1 MLSSAN
7 FASLELACLYCIKY
21 ATDTHYSNLREMIH
35 LTLKRGL
42 EAGIDIRF
50 IQRNPIFIEAWNLFT
65 GYKEPNGQHPNN
77 VIYLS
82 ERLTPD

>member
-1 MLSSAN
+1 MQTLDD
-7 FASLELACLYCIKY
+7 FASLELACLYFITY
-21 ATDTHYSNLREMIH
+21 ATKIHYDNLSEMIH

-50 IQRNPIFIEAWNLFT
+50 IQRNPTFERAWKLFT
-65 GYKEPNGQHPNN
+65 GYKEPDNN
-77 VIYLS
+77 MLYLS